1 MPNSGLFYPLFP
13 LSTMWKI
20 GIFIVHF
27 NLLLFFNY
35 FPFFLQEIKD
45 EQQSTQTSSKV
56 KKKEHIKPDSSIQ
69 NDQTAMLDTR
79 VRQLK
84 DQIIRAKVYLYFP
97 AARNNPHFTRELQG
111 RMKEVQRVLGDVRK
125 DSELPRK

>member
-1 MPNSGLFYPLFP
+1 MLGWKVVIDGSLSAPLQFHTFF
-13 LSTMWKI
+13 SS
-20 GIFIVHF
+20 F
-27 NLLLFFNY
+27 FFNY

-56 KKKEHIKPDSSIQ
+56 KKKERIKPDSSIQ
-69 NDQTAMLDTR
+69 NDQTAMLDTW
-79 VRQLK
+79 VHQLK

-111 RMKEVQRVLGDVRK
+111 RMKEVQ
-125 DSELPRK
+125 